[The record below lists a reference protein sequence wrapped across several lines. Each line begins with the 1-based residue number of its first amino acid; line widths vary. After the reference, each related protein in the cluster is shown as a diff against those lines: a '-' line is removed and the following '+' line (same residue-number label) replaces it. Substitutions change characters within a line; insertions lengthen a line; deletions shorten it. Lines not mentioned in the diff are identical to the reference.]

1 MALAWLGKTQTS
13 VPHSSRDLPE
23 DSWHLLSMPFVNQE
37 QASGWW
43 CLVLA
48 GWGQRAV
55 WPPDLRRRMLGIC
68 SVRKLIKSLLAVK
81 CVALR
86 AWAVR
91 SLLGVD
97 LSACR
102 TFSSESLG
110 LWTEPTWGIQRVSS
124 TKPSAQPSMG
134 LHPFLCAGYVLEDFA
149 YCTAMLSPRGAYS

>member
-1 MALAWLGKTQTS
+1 M
-13 VPHSSRDLPE
+13 
-23 DSWHLLSMPFVNQE
+23 
-37 QASGWW
+37 
-43 CLVLA
+43 VLA
-48 GWGQRAV
+48 GWGQRAA

-81 CVALR
+81 CVVLR

-110 LWTEPTWGIQRVSS
+110 L
-124 TKPSAQPSMG
+124 
-134 LHPFLCAGYVLEDFA
+134 
-149 YCTAMLSPRGAYS
+149 